1 MKKRELKERAKA
13 AMGEQFD
20 LSAFHTQVLNS
31 SSMPLEVLEKKT
43 DRWIKSQL
51 ANDFSE
57 EDSIKMPLF
66 ILPIKKIIFIAN
78 DRK

>member
-1 MKKRELKERAKA
+1 
-13 AMGEQFD
+13 QFD
-20 LSAFHTQVLNS
+20 LSAFHTQVQNS
-31 SSMPLEVLEKKT
+31 SSIPLEVLEKKT

-51 ANDFSE
+51 ANDFYE

-66 ILPIKKIIFIAN
+66 ILPIKKFIFIAN